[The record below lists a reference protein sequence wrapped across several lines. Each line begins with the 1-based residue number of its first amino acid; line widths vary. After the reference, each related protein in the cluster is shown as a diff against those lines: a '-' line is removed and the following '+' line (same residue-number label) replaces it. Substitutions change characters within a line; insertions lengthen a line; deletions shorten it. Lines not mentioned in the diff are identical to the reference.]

1 MFGNFALFLLI
12 ALFGIIG
19 HRGVIS
25 YQGTLCGCLGT
36 HNVKSGT
43 HKGLWAPTIKCRY
56 LILNIVRSDSAQGP
70 VYN

>member
-43 HKGLWAPTIKCRY
+43 HNKMY
-56 LILNIVRSDSAQGP
+56 LILNIVRSDSTQGP